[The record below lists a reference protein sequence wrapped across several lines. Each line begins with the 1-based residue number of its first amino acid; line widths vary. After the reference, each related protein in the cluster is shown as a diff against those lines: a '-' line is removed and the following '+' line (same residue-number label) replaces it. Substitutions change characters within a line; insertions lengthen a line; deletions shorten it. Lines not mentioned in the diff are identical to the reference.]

1 MATLP
6 AGLQDFSLE
15 GRLALITGSG
25 GGIGFALARGLA
37 AAGASIVLNG
47 RDSAKLARA
56 AAQLRE
62 EGYTIYESAFD
73 VTSPK
78 SVEAAVNKIEAEIGP
93 IEILFNNAGIQRRA
107 SLEQFEESDWNDVVA
122 TNLSSVFYTA
132 KYVARHMIAR
142 GHGKIINTC
151 SVTSE
156 LARPSI
162 APYSATKAA
171 VKMLTRGMAA
181 DWAQFGLQV
190 NGIGPG
196 YFKTEMNTALV
207 NDEKFS
213 GWLINRTPARRW
225 GDVED
230 LVGAAVFL
238 SSDASKFVN
247 GQVVYVDGGVTATL

>member
-6 AGLQDFSLE
+6 AGLQQFSLE
-15 GRLALITGSG
+15 GKLALITGSG

-37 AAGASIVLNG
+37 AAGAAIVLNG
-47 RDSAKLARA
+47 RDEGKLARA
-56 AAQLRE
+56 AVQLRE
-62 EGYTIYESAFD
+62 EGYTIHVAAFD
-73 VTSPK
+73 VTASK
-78 SVEAAVNKIEAEIGP
+78 EVEVAVNRIEAEIGP
-93 IEILFNNAGIQRRA
+93 IEILFNNAGIQRRN
-107 SLEQFEESDWNDVVA
+107 SLENFEESDWDAVVS

-181 DWAQFGLQV
+181 DWGQFGLQV

-213 GWLINRTPARRW
+213 SWLINRTPSRRW

-247 GQVVYVDGGVTATL
+247 GHVVYVDGGVTATL

>member
-6 AGLQDFSLE
+6 AGLQNFSLE
-15 GRLALITGSG
+15 GKLALVTGSG

-37 AAGASIVLNG
+37 AAGAQIVLNG
-47 RDSAKLARA
+47 RDTAKLARA
-56 AAQLRE
+56 AGELRA
-62 EGYTIYESAFD
+62 EGYTIHEMAFD

-78 SVEAAVNKIEAEIGP
+78 EVETAVARIESEIGP
-93 IEILFNNAGIQRRA
+93 IEILFNNAGIQRRS
-107 SLEQFEESDWNDVVA
+107 SLENFSESDWDDIVR

-132 KYVARHMIAR
+132 KYVARNMIQR

-162 APYSATKAA
+162 APYAATKAA

-181 DWAQFGLQV
+181 DWGQFGLQV

-207 NDEKFS
+207 NDKTFS
-213 GWLINRTPARRW
+213 DWLINRTPSRRW

-247 GQVVYVDGGVTATL
+247 GHVVYVDGGVTAVL